1 MGVPVG
7 GTRYIPQPP
16 RPGLAVAF
24 TYICHNI
31 LLEPR
36 LVSHSWS
43 IYPVN
48 VCGSCPTE
56 VRSMDISKPGCC
68 GFKLRTLLVLPENKK
83 SNMAEPYLL
92 VREFKLPLVSNHL
105 CVPTDVRDTNES
117 KYINNEKMLTPT
129 KERFLKN
136 MGKNRAKASLVNN
149 MMADQFG
156 EIQVSKS
163 PTNRV
168 MKKGRVEAFGKD
180 ADEPM
185 LILVAEGLKLK
196 E

>member
-1 MGVPVG
+1 
-7 GTRYIPQPP
+7 
-16 RPGLAVAF
+16 
-24 TYICHNI
+24 
-31 LLEPR
+31 
-36 LVSHSWS
+36 
-43 IYPVN
+43 
-48 VCGSCPTE
+48 
-56 VRSMDISKPGCC
+56 
-68 GFKLRTLLVLPENKK
+68 
-83 SNMAEPYLL
+83 
-92 VREFKLPLVSNHL
+92 
-105 CVPTDVRDTNES
+105 
-117 KYINNEKMLTPT
+117 
-129 KERFLKN
+129 